1 MAIIVKPEDVAR
13 IIAAMPAETSSARL
27 YFRQTVN
34 KNTTMLALSD
44 IKSTVGNIPVIKRG
58 GRGVRPVMQADI
70 EYIVPQPIEID
81 DTFSATE
88 MIDYE
93 RATNMGKQQIVDEK
107 LTRWAKVVRDTT
119 KALCC
124 QAMKGSI
131 DYMMQAGDQLVRY
144 QVDYGDVSGTED
156 AAKVSEMT
164 VGSLVDAFE
173 ELAELISKKG
183 VGGEYEYPVAHDVYK
198 KVVQLAANQ
207 TKFNVTTGPG
217 FIDFGGYHVVR
228 DNDTYI
234 DVAEDGVTKTTKH
247 MLDDREMM
255 IRAVS
260 AGQELDF
267 LRLDDT
273 VQMQAVPLYSFT
285 KERDDQRGTDLYVKA
300 KPFPLVNVKGIAVK
314 KFAAEA

>member
-1 MAIIVKPEDVAR
+1 MIIVKPEDVVR
-13 IIAAMPAETSSARL
+13 IITAMPAETSNARL
-27 YFRQTVN
+27 YFSQVQN
-34 KNTTMLALSD
+34 KNTTMLSVSD

-58 GRGVRPVMQADI
+58 GVGVRPVMQADV

-81 DTFSATE
+81 DTFSAVE

-93 RATNMGKQQIVDEK
+93 RATGLGKQQIIDEK
-107 LTRWAKVVRDTT
+107 LTRWAKVVRNTT

-124 QAMKGSI
+124 QAMKGNI
-131 DYMMQAGDQLVRY
+131 DYMMQAGDKLIRY
-144 QVDYGDVSGTED
+144 QVDYGDVTGIADT
-156 AAKVSEMT
+156 AKVSALT
-164 VGSLVDAFE
+164 VGTLVDSFE
-173 ELAELISKKG
+173 ELAETVAKNGI
-183 VGGEYEYPVAHDVYK
+183 GGAYEYPVAHDVYK
-198 KVVQLAANQ
+198 QIVQLAANQ

-228 DNDTYI
+228 DNDTYT
-234 DVAEDGVTKTTKH
+234 DTASDGAAKVTKH

-255 IRAVS
+255 IRAVE
-260 AGQELDF
+260 AGQELDY

-285 KERDDQRGTDLYVKA
+285 TERDDHRGTNLYVKS